1 MNPNLITI
9 STTNPLVPR
18 WRMDS
23 TNPSETPA
31 GYQDQFFQY
40 SMNFQVPANV
50 LAQGLFII
58 LDNDAD
64 FVLRQVEP
72 QGYNA
77 AGGFA
82 GTDASE
88 GYRLRDGFGNA
99 ISDDL
104 LLQEVHGPIFPELW
118 LPGGSRVFLDV
129 DNTQNG
135 IEIQVAV
142 ILRGCKRFSQ

>member
-72 QGYNA
+72 SAYLVGVGPGSGVGA
-77 AGGFA
+77 
-82 GTDASE
+82 
-88 GYRLRDGFGNA
+88 YRLRDGFGNA

-104 LLQEVHGPIFPELW
+104 LSPVDVFGPIFPELW
-118 LPGGSRVFLDV
+118 LPGGSRFFLDF
-129 DNTQNG
+129 DNTQQG
-135 IEIQVAV
+135 STAQVAL